1 MRRFILTILL
11 LLGAASACVQAQVN
25 KRYFVWVGRDMVM
38 ENRYR
43 EAIETLN
50 ILLRADPE
58 AYEGYFWRG
67 IAKYNLDDLLGAE
80 RDFTITLAKNPV
92 YTMAYQFRALTR
104 SRMGNYDD
112 AMKDFQE
119 AIDLRPDYPAPY
131 YSRGVANLLTKK
143 YAEAVEDFDMY
154 LRFNPRDADGYANRG
169 MAYLNLR
176 DTTAAYDDFERAI
189 RTNREYPRGYLER
202 GALYMTQQRYDEALE
217 DFDRAVACDSTYT
230 AAYFNRAL
238 ARYQKHRLSEALADF
253 DKVLELD
260 PTSSVTYFNRALL
273 RTEIGDYNRALEDYD
288 NVALFSPDNVMVYYN
303 RAGLYARLG
312 DFRAAKADYDRAIE
326 RYPDF
331 ANAYL
336 GRASVRFMLRDTEG
350 AERDRRIAEQK
361 IAEYRARLKE
371 SDGELSYADTT
382 RRFDRLLS
390 FDTNL
395 SEASLRNAVAGN
407 EQIALRPLCKFTLR
421 AAQDGVPLGF
431 QSVYDTYGLEEM
443 LASLDND
450 AVAFT
455 CAETDLS
462 ADELVRQH
470 AAGEPSGTPEATDW
484 RGYFLNSITQLLLK
498 QYTNALT
505 AASAAIALE
514 PQNPYLYINRS
525 AIQAEM
531 TDFIASM
538 DSEYSH
544 LSLES
549 DRAARMREAS
559 RTYSYDEAIADLN
572 KAAKLAPELPQ
583 IYYNRG
589 NLLALSG
596 RFPEAFAD
604 YSQAIRLDP
613 LFAEAYFNRGLVQI
627 YMKDTRKGL
636 LDVSKSGELG
646 ISEAYAVLKLYGSG
660 PQPADDGATEQDS

>member
-1 MRRFILTILL
+1 MRTFVFTILL
-11 LLGAASACVQAQVN
+11 LLGVVATDVRAQVN

-131 YSRGVANLLTKK
+131 YSRGVANILTRR
-143 YAEAVEDFDMY
+143 YAEAVADFDMY

-176 DTTAAYDDFERAI
+176 DTTAAYADFERAI
-189 RTNREYPRGYLER
+189 STNRNDPRGYLER
-202 GALYMTQQRYDEALE
+202 GALYMAQERYD
-217 DFDRAVACDSTYT
+217 
-230 AAYFNRAL
+230 
-238 ARYQKHRLSEALADF
+238 EALADF
-253 DKVLELD
+253 DRVLALD

-288 NVALFSPDNVMVYYN
+288 NVTLYSPGNVMVYYN

-312 DFRAAKADYDRAIE
+312 DFRAAEADYDRAIE
-326 RYPDF
+326 LYPDF

-336 GRASVRFMLRDTEG
+336 GRAAARFMQRNTKG
-350 AERDRRIAEQK
+350 AEADQRTAERK
-361 IAEYRARLKE
+361 IAEYRARLTE
-371 SDGELSYADTT
+371 HGDETSYADTT

-395 SEASLRNAVAGN
+395 SEASLRNAVAGR
-407 EQIALRPLCKFTLR
+407 EQIALRPLYKFTLHS
-421 AAQDGVPLGF
+421 AEETPFGLQA
-431 QSVYDTYGLEEM
+431 VYNTYGLEEM
-443 LASLDND
+443 LAALGND
-450 AVAFT
+450 RITFSCT
-455 CAETDLS
+455 DTDLA
-462 ADELVRQH
+462 ADELIRQNAAAEP
-470 AAGEPSGTPEATDW
+470 AAGRSADW
-484 RGYFLNSITQLLLK
+484 QANFLYSITQLLLK
-498 QYTNALT
+498 QYTNAMT

-514 PQNPYLYINRS
+514 PQNPYLYLNRS

-531 TDFIASM
+531 TDFISSM
-538 DSEYSH
+538 DNEYSH

-549 DRAARMREAS
+549 DRSARVRESS
-559 RTYSYDEAIADLN
+559 RTYDYDEAIADLN

-604 YSQAIRLDP
+604 YSEAIRLDP

-636 LDVSKSGELG
+636 LDISKAGELG
-646 ISEAYAVLKLYGSG
+646 IPDAYAVLRLYGDSAG
-660 PQPADDGATEQDS
+660 RTENTDTASSTNN